1 MISIP
6 ENLLKR
12 GGGQVKGEGNSQGN
26 REYDACE
33 NIPEN
38 PLEDVEEYSEY
49 QHWMHYVCS
58 LSTDEPSDAFAGKL
72 TFRER

>member
-12 GGGQVKGEGNSQGN
+12 GGGQGKEGNSQGN
-26 REYDACE
+26 QKHDPCE
-33 NIPEN
+33 DIPEN
-38 PLEDVEEYSEY
+38 PLEDVEGYSEY
-49 QHWMHYVCS
+49 QHWMHFLCN
-58 LSTDEPSDAFAGKL
+58 LRTDEPSDAFAGKL